1 MNKSSRLLYLITI
14 ILNNPG
20 VGVSRLA
27 EKCNVS
33 ERTIYRD
40 VIAIS
45 EAHIPIY
52 YDNGYR
58 ILDTTRMPPLNFSS
72 DELIYLYN
80 ILRSTPHTA
89 ALGAVAG
96 RLADKLRRHLPG
108 VLNRTHIDFQP
119 RATDTPTIARN
130 FEKIEKAI
138 NMSTAISLRYTSLN
152 GRSSRRNI
160 HPYGLAFRRHGWY
173 LIGFCEKRGEI
184 RLFRLTRISF
194 IRLTEKTFV
203 KPADFSISDFLDESW
218 GVFRGPLRRFKVKFS
233 GPAAIAVSSTRH
245 HENETIEKKG
255 RDTVIYSV
263 DARGEEEFLNWVLSY
278 GKYAEL
284 IEPEDLRDEI
294 RNRLQGILKK
304 YSE

>member
-20 VGVSRLA
+20 VNVCQLA
-27 EKCNVS
+27 EKSGVS
-33 ERTIYRD
+33 ERTVYRD
-40 VIAIS
+40 IIAIS
-45 EAHIPIY
+45 EAHIPVY
-52 YDNGYR
+52 YDNGYH

-80 ILRSTPHTA
+80 ILKSTSHA
-89 ALGAVAG
+89 AGLGAVAS

-108 VLNRTHIDFQP
+108 VLDKTYIDFKPQ
-119 RATDTPTIARN
+119 ATDKPIIARN

-138 NMSTAISLRYTSLN
+138 KSSKVISLRYTSLN

-173 LIGFCEKRGEI
+173 LIGFCEKRDEV
-184 RLFRLTRISF
+184 RLFRLVRISF
-194 IRLTEKTFV
+194 IRMTEKKYTRPV
-203 KPADFSISDFLDESW
+203 DFSVSDFLDESW
-218 GVFRGPLRRFKVKFS
+218 GVFRGPLRRYKVRFT

-245 HENETIEKKG
+245 HRNEIVEKRG

-263 DARGEEEFLNWVLSY
+263 EACGEEEFLNWVLSY

-284 IEPEDLRDEI
+284 IEPKELRGKIKNRLRD
-294 RNRLQGILKK
+294 ILKK
-304 YSE
+304 YSK

>member
-1 MNKSSRLLYLITI
+1 MYLITI

-20 VGVSRLA
+20 VNVCQLA
-27 EKCNVS
+27 EKSGVS

-40 VIAIS
+40 IIAIS
-45 EAHIPIY
+45 EAHIPVY
-52 YDNGYR
+52 YDNGYH

-80 ILRSTPHTA
+80 ILKSTSHTA
-89 ALGAVAG
+89 GLGAVAN

-108 VLNRTHIDFQP
+108 VLNKPHIDFKPQ
-119 RATDTPTIARN
+119 ATDTPVIARN

-138 NMSTAISLRYTSLN
+138 ESSKVISLRYTSLN

-173 LIGFCEKRGEI
+173 LIGFCEKRDEI
-184 RLFRLTRISF
+184 RLFRLARISF
-194 IRLTEKTFV
+194 IRLTEKKYV
-203 KPADFSISDFLDESW
+203 RPVDFPVSDFLDESW
-218 GVFRGPLRRFKVKFS
+218 GVFRGPLRRYKVKFT
-233 GPAAIAVSSTRH
+233 GPAAIAVSSTCH
-245 HENETIEKKG
+245 HKNESIEKKK
-255 RDTVIYSV
+255 RDTIIYSV

-278 GKYAEL
+278 GRYAEL

-294 RNRLQGILKK
+294 KIRLQNNLKK
-304 YSE
+304 YSNPNNS

>member
-20 VGVSRLA
+20 VGVSRLS
-27 EKCNVS
+27 EKCGVS

-40 VIAIS
+40 IIAIS

-52 YDNGYR
+52 YDNGYH

-72 DELIYLYN
+72 NELIYLYN
-80 ILRSTPHTA
+80 ILKSTSHTV
-89 ALGAVAG
+89 ALGDVAS

-108 VLNRTHIDFQP
+108 ILSKTYIDFQP
-119 RATDTPTIARN
+119 QSTDTTSIARN

-138 NMSTAISLRYTSLN
+138 NNFTVISMRYTSLN
-152 GRSSRRNI
+152 GRSSRRNV

-173 LIGFCEKRGEI
+173 LIGLCENRGEI

-194 IRLTEKTFV
+194 IKLTKKNFV
-203 KPADFSISDFLDESW
+203 KPVDFSIKDFLDESW
-218 GVFRGPLRRFKVKFS
+218 GVFRGPLRHFKVKFS

-245 HENETIEKKG
+245 HKNETIEKKG

-263 DARGEEEFLNWVLSY
+263 DARGEEEFLNWMLSY
-278 GKYAEL
+278 GEYAEL
-284 IEPEDLRDEI
+284 IEPKDLRGEI
-294 RNRLQGILKK
+294 KNRLRDVLKK
-304 YSE
+304 YSK